1 MEFMKEKAD
10 NLKLG
15 AIYKLA
21 RTDKLM
27 RLIQILPCEG
37 VWMEGADGSDF
48 AHTFKFEDVL
58 YASNDEVQDY
68 LDHVHD
74 LNATIQH

>member
-1 MEFMKEKAD
+1 MKEKAD

-37 VWMEGADGSDF
+37 VWMEGADGSGYS
-48 AHTFKFEDVL
+48 HTFKFEDVL

-74 LNATIQH
+74 LNATVQH